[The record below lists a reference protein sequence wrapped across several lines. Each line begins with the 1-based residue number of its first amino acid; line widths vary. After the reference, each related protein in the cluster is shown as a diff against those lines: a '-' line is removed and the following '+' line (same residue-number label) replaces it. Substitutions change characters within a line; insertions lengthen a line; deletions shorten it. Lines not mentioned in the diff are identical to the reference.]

1 MGDRDGSKA
10 QRIREK
16 YAIPPHI
23 PVWIGQ
29 QGWAAYGEGILSVK
43 MKLTPM
49 VVIPVQDLAGVDFK
63 PAGTLTQGH
72 IRFRRPTDKFGDRQD
87 IIFGAQD
94 ESAFAQLHRLVE
106 SDRAYGV
113 QGQRPAPP
121 MPSSG
126 PGVQTHRVKSADG
139 QAPTGDE
146 KFRAKYKI
154 PADALL
160 ARALGVGYIA
170 FDGHFVTIQH
180 IGLGRV
186 TIGKGVKRVPITSI
200 SSVQIK
206 PSGVVMAGFIQFS
219 IAGGNEKVSAF
230 GHQTMSAVKDENSI
244 TFGMG
249 EDAAFIAIRDAV
261 EAAQRALHQ
270 PQAAPAPQP
279 VPAPDDVFAQ
289 LEKLGKLRDAG
300 IVSESEFQ
308 AKKAELLSRM

>member
-1 MGDRDGSKA
+1 
-10 QRIREK
+10 
-16 YAIPPHI
+16 
-23 PVWIGQ
+23 
-29 QGWAAYGEGILSVK
+29 
-43 MKLTPM
+43 M
-49 VVIPVQDLAGVDFK
+49 VVIPVQDLSGVDFK

-72 IRFRRPTDKFGDRQD
+72 IRFRRATDKFGDRQD

-94 ESAFAQLHRLVE
+94 ESAFGQLHRMVE
-106 SDRAYGV
+106 GDRANGV
-113 QGQRPAPP
+113 AGQRPTPP
-121 MPSSG
+121 MPAPG
-126 PGVQTHRVKSADG
+126 PGGQTDG
-139 QAPTGDE
+139 QVSVSDE

-160 ARALGVGYIA
+160 ARALGVGYVA
-170 FDGHFVTIQH
+170 FDGYFVTIQH

-270 PQAAPAPQP
+270 PVAAAALKPT
-279 VPAPDDVFAQ
+279 PAPDDIFAQ

-300 IVSESEFQ
+300 VINDAEFE